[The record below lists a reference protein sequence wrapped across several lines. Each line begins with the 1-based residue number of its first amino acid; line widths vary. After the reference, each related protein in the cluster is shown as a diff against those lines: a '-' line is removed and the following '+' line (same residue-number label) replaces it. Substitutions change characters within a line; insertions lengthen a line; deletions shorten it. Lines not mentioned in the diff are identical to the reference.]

1 MRTNLLFF
9 LLLGAYTRAAFAFCP
24 SYPTLVEEFNESDA
38 IIVGI
43 VTGEE
48 HVPDTEA
55 TFYAGTLYFLKV
67 ERLIKGTQKLEL
79 RLFSENTT
87 ARFPMEIGKS
97 YLVFARRDTDL
108 FKNTNTY
115 WVNSCGNSKPAGHA
129 TKELRKLRT
138 MK

>member
-1 MRTNLLFF
+1 
-9 LLLGAYTRAAFAFCP
+9 
-24 SYPTLVEEFNESDA
+24 
-38 IIVGI
+38 